1 MNKKRFNQKL
11 FDCEEIKVS
20 KYKGNKNIQKYSK
33 IFIISLTLLIL
44 VIILFHIYKELI
56 NIFFD
61 KNGDFQWVGITSIVA
76 ILTFGYS
83 IYSTNKKNRYDVVSK
98 ERIRWID
105 EVKQQITELLV
116 LMNAYYDIVQNCGE
130 KCSLELNTPDQL
142 KVRDKYHD
150 KANNLMEKIDFKINL
165 LLLSFADNKDNL
177 QMIKCIK
184 DSANWINSFNVYW
197 NSSSNPLIEVIYT
210 FDNIPI
216 RNLLIVSRDY
226 LNREWHKAQKGK

>member
-76 ILTFGYS
+76 ILTFGYF

-105 EVKQQITELLV
+105 DVKQQITELLV
-116 LMNAYYDIVQNCGE
+116 LMNAYYDIV
-130 KCSLELNTPDQL
+130 
-142 KVRDKYHD
+142 
-150 KANNLMEKIDFKINL
+150 
-165 LLLSFADNKDNL
+165 
-177 QMIKCIK
+177 
-184 DSANWINSFNVYW
+184 
-197 NSSSNPLIEVIYT
+197 
-210 FDNIPI
+210 
-216 RNLLIVSRDY
+216 
-226 LNREWHKAQKGK
+226 

>member
-20 KYKGNKNIQKYSK
+20 KYKGNKNIQKYLK

-98 ERIRWID
+98 ERIRWIED
-105 EVKQQITELLV
+105 VKQQITELLV

-165 LLLSFADNKDNL
+165 LLLSFADNKDNS
-177 QMIKCIK
+177 QIINCVK
-184 DSANWINSFNVYW
+184 DAAEWINSFNVYW
-197 NSSSNPLIEVIYT
+197 NSTYNPFVEVTYT
-210 FDNIPI
+210 F
-216 RNLLIVSRDY
+216 
-226 LNREWHKAQKGK
+226 